1 MDKAIIF
8 RIVYSVLLIPAVY
21 DISKATFLF
30 VKDKLINKSIPTSI
44 SGYWYSIVES
54 KRNPNNKTVE
64 FINIKQKGEFVSF
77 NLYQHTYKQ
86 EFFYYKGAGMMKG
99 VKLVAWFSNQE
110 ARSDHIG
117 AFILAI
123 EHDRQHTFYLK
134 GYYEELNSEHD
145 LIGDI
150 YSTYPISL
158 DLFEKLEFTFSKRK
172 FMEKMYD
179 RFIKR

>member
-86 EFFYYKGAGMMKG
+86 EFFYA
-99 VKLVAWFSNQE
+99 
-110 ARSDHIG
+110 
-117 AFILAI
+117 
-123 EHDRQHTFYLK
+123 
-134 GYYEELNSEHD
+134 
-145 LIGDI
+145 
-150 YSTYPISL
+150 PISSAL
-158 DLFEKLEFTFSKRK
+158 SPININRHLVPRVCCVKDHMAAISMLRSISAISRVS
-172 FMEKMYD
+172 
-179 RFIKR
+179 